1 MQRKPGLP
9 LLGKGQMAPRAGL
22 KCTLLVIAGLA
33 SHDDTAS
40 EGRLQ
45 RDNRE
50 VLDQMRDG
58 DRDAAQLRV
67 GERDRELREG
77 NG

>member
-1 MQRKPGLP
+1 MRQ
-9 LLGKGQMAPRAGL
+9 
-22 KCTLLVIAGLA
+22 VIAGLA
-33 SHDDTAS
+33 CRDDTAS
-40 EGRLQ
+40 NGRFQ

-50 VLDQMRDG
+50 VFDQMRDG
-58 DRDAAQLRV
+58 DCNAWQSVQVRL